1 MSESLNG
8 IVLRRLRFSDS
19 SLIITWLTDTHGR
32 LKTMAKG
39 ALRQKSP
46 FAGKLDLFFH
56 CDLMLNLSRKSDLHM
71 LREVSIHATFDR
83 IRTDYLKTSVASYFV
98 ELIEEVTESDH
109 PVTDI
114 YLLLLRALN
123 YLNSK
128 TPELRGMLFF
138 ETELCKC
145 LGLYSSDSHSAAEAI
160 VSTFGRLPQS
170 RTSLVSRL
178 L

>member
-1 MSESLNG
+1 MSKSMNG

-19 SLIITWLTDTHGR
+19 SLIVTWLTDTHGR

-71 LREVSIHATFDR
+71 LREVSIREAFDR
-83 IRTDYLKTSVASYFV
+83 IRTDYLKTSVASYFI
-98 ELIEEVTESDH
+98 ELIEEVTEYDH

-114 YLLLLRALN
+114 YLLLLRALY

-128 TPELRGMLFF
+128 TPELRGVLFF

-145 LGLYSSDSHSAAEAI
+145 LGLHSSDSHSAAEAI
-160 VSTFGRLPQS
+160 VSTFGCLPKS
-170 RTSLVSRL
+170 RAPLISRL
-178 L
+178 